1 MIRAKTFL
9 ALAAALLAGPARA
22 GKLDLDLYANSR
34 PRFARSSAA
43 APVPFD
49 AWRPGDPRNAQGES
63 FAVQALATGGNAGL
77 GLAGAA
83 QNAGSIGK
91 SREAT
96 AMTAGFGAIAIINLW
111 RGWKLWRDPAAR
123 EPEKRGR

>member
-1 MIRAKTFL
+1 MTRAQRCL

-34 PRFARSSAA
+34 PRFARSA
-43 APVPFD
+43 APPPAPFD
-49 AWRPGDPRNAQGES
+49 TWRPGDPRNSQGES
-63 FAVQALATGGNAGL
+63 FAVQAIATGGNAGL
-77 GLAGAA
+77 GLAGVA

-111 RGWKLWRDPAAR
+111 RSWKLWRDPAAR